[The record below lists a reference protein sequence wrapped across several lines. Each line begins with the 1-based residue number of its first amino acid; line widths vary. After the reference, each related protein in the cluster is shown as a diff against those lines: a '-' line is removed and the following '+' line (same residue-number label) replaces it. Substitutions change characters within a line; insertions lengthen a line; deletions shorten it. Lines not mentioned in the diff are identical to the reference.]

1 MTMNNMDELLAKYML
16 GEATA
21 SEVQA
26 VDNWM
31 KDDEKNRRYFADFKL
46 IWESS
51 KKLKIESKLDTDES
65 WAEFKQMTAGQKP
78 SSGAIKPLTA
88 RRKWMKIAAVWALF
102 GMAGLLYFFLKPEGK
117 ATMISLQANNEVKTE
132 TLPDG
137 SVITLNRYSLLTYP
151 EKFSGDTREVK
162 LSRGEA
168 FFDIAHDKNKPFLIR
183 VNDIMVR
190 VVGTSFNI
198 RNTKSETEVIVETGI
213 VQVTRQKEVIRLK
226 PSEMVVIRHDKGKM
240 VKSGR
245 VDELYNYY
253 RTKRLTLDNTPLS
266 RAVEMLNEAYHVNI
280 IIDNKNMAEK
290 TLTTV
295 LQTDSLDNALK
306 VISETLNA
314 RIIKKDGMIIIR

>member
-88 RRKWMKIAAVWALF
+88 RRNWMKIAAVWVLF
-102 GMAGLLYFFLKPEGK
+102 GMAGLLYFFLKPEVK
-117 ATMISLQANNEVKTE
+117 ATMITLQANNEVKTE

-137 SVITLNRYSLLTYP
+137 SVITLNRHSLLTYP

-213 VQVTRQKEVIRLK
+213 VQVTRQKEVIRLN
-226 PSEMVVIRHDKGKM
+226 PAEMVVIRHDKRKM

-253 RTKRLTLDNTPLS
+253 RTKRLMLDNTPLS
-266 RAVEMLNEAYHVNI
+266 RAVEMLSEVYHVNI
-280 IIDNKNMAEK
+280 IIDNKNMAAK